1 MSISAMTAPY
11 SPSERA
17 NMAAGQP
24 ISALMA
30 QALENA
36 DLLSLAAGFVDE
48 ATLPTT
54 AVRQACADIMAD
66 QQAARAALQYGT
78 TPGIPK
84 LRSMLLERFLVDQQI
99 DIANPPSVDQLVITA
114 GSNQLLHLIAESLL
128 DPGDIVLCTAP
139 TYFVFLGILAHVG
152 GRGIGV
158 ATDEHGMI
166 PESLDEQLQ
175 RIESEGELD
184 RVKAI
189 YLVPYFDNPQGIT
202 TAPVRLARIVE
213 IAKRW
218 SIKHK
223 IHVIADEAY
232 RELRYA
238 GPDDPSMR
246 CYDEDGDTVIVAGTF
261 SKSFSPGIRVG
272 WGVLPRHLVAPVCE
286 QKGNMDFGSPNFSQA
301 IMSYVLE
308 HGQFDEQIKVLRAGY
323 APKVQAMLDAAD
335 AFLGPI
341 EDVSWTRPSGGLY
354 IWARM
359 PTGLDTGPEGPLFRR
374 AIQEGMLYVPGQYCF
389 PSEGEPI
396 QINTMRLSFGVQ
408 TITRIRQG
416 MEALAKA
423 IHAVRAADVETFP
436 VT

>member
-1 MSISAMTAPY
+1 MSISVMTSPY
-11 SPSERA
+11 SSSKRA
-17 NMAAGQP
+17 QMAAGQP

-54 AVRQACADIMAD
+54 AVRQACAEIMAD
-66 QQAARAALQYGT
+66 HRVAQAALQYGT

-84 LRSMLLERFLVDQQI
+84 LRSMLLERFLEEQRV
-99 DIANPPSVDQLVITA
+99 AVATAPSVDQVVVTA

-139 TYFVFLGILAHVG
+139 TYFVFLGILANVG
-152 GRGIGV
+152 GHGRGV
-158 ATDEHGMI
+158 ATDQHGMI
-166 PESLDEQLQ
+166 PESLDEQLKQ
-175 RIESEGELD
+175 IDAAGELG

-202 TAPVRLARIVE
+202 TAPDRLARIVE

-238 GPDDPSMR
+238 GPDEPSAR

-272 WGVLPRHLVAPVCE
+272 WGILPSHLVDPVCE
-286 QKGNMDFGSPNFSQA
+286 QKGNIDFGSPNFSQA
-301 IMSYVLE
+301 IMTYALE
-308 HGQFDEQIKVLRAGY
+308 HGQFDAHLDVLRAGY
-323 APKVQAMLDAAD
+323 APKLQAMLDSAD
-335 AFLGPI
+335 EFLGPI
-341 EDVSWTRPSGGLY
+341 EGVSWTHPSGGLY

-359 PTGLDTGPEGPLFRR
+359 PTGLDAGPEGPLFRR

-396 QINTMRLSFGVQ
+396 QENTMRLSFGVQ
-408 TITRIRQG
+408 TVARIRQG
-416 MEALAKA
+416 MQALAMA
-423 IHAVRAADVETFP
+423 IHQAQAAID
-436 VT
+436 

>member
-1 MSISAMTAPY
+1 MSISAMTSPY
-11 SPSERA
+11 SSSKRA
-17 NMAAGQP
+17 KMAAGQP
-24 ISALMA
+24 ISALMT

-54 AVRQACADIMAD
+54 VVRQACAEIMAD
-66 QQAARAALQYGT
+66 QRAARAALQYGS

-84 LRSMLLERFLVDQQI
+84 LRSMLLERFLGEQSVPV
-99 DIANPPSVDQLVITA
+99 ANAPSVDQVVVTA
-114 GSNQLLHLIAESLL
+114 GSNQLLHLIVESLL
-128 DPGDIVLCTAP
+128 DPGDIVLCTEP
-139 TYFVFLGILAHVG
+139 TYFVFLGILANVG
-152 GRGIGV
+152 GRGQGV

-166 PESLDEQLQ
+166 PDSLDEQLK
-175 RIESEGELD
+175 RIDAAGELGH
-184 RVKAI
+184 VKAI

-202 TAPVRLARIVE
+202 TTPDRLARIVE

-232 RELRYA
+232 RELRYE
-238 GPDDPSMR
+238 GPDYPSTR

-272 WGVLPRHLVAPVCE
+272 WGVLPSHLVDPVCE
-286 QKGNMDFGSPNFSQA
+286 QKGNIDFGSPNFSQA
-301 IMSYVLE
+301 IMTYVLE
-308 HGQFDEQIKVLRAGY
+308 QGQFDDHVDGLLAGY
-323 APKVQAMLDAAD
+323 APKLQAMLDSAD
-335 AFLGPI
+335 EFFGPI
-341 EDVSWTRPSGGLY
+341 EGVTWTRPSGGLY

-389 PSEGEPI
+389 PGEGEPV
-396 QINTMRLSFGVQ
+396 QLNTMRLSFGVQ
-408 TITRIRQG
+408 TIARIRQG
-416 MEALAKA
+416 MQALSRAICEAQ
-423 IHAVRAADVETFP
+423 AAGD
-436 VT
+436 

>member
-11 SPSERA
+11 SSSERA
-17 NMAAGQP
+17 QMAAGQP

-54 AVRQACADIMAD
+54 AVHQACAEIMAD

-84 LRSMLLERFLVDQQI
+84 LRSMLLERFLLDQQI
-99 DIANPPSVDQLVITA
+99 SVANPPSVEQVVITA

-139 TYFVFLGILAHVG
+139 TYFVFLGILANVG
-152 GRGIGV
+152 GRGMGV
-158 ATDEHGMI
+158 ATDELGMI

-175 RIESEGELD
+175 RIDADGELA

-202 TAPVRLARIVE
+202 TAPDRLARIVE

-272 WGVLPRHLVAPVCE
+272 WGILPSHLVAPVCE
-286 QKGNMDFGSPNFSQA
+286 QKGNMDFGSPNFSQTLMTH
-301 IMSYVLE
+301 ILE
-308 HGQFDEQIKVLRAGY
+308 HGQYDKQIDVLRAGY
-323 APKVQAMLDAAD
+323 TPKLQAMLDAAD
-335 AFLGPI
+335 EFLGPI
-341 EDVSWTRPSGGLY
+341 EDVSWTRPCGGLY

-359 PTGLDTGPEGPLFRR
+359 PTDLHAGPEGPLFRR
-374 AIQEGMLYVPGQYCF
+374 AIEEGMLYVPGQYCF
-389 PSEGEPI
+389 PHEGEPV
-396 QINTMRLSFGVQ
+396 QVNTMRLSFGVQ
-408 TITRIRQG
+408 TVERIRQG
-416 MEALAKA
+416 MQALAKA
-423 IHAVRAADVETFP
+423 IHSARTAAD
-436 VT
+436 